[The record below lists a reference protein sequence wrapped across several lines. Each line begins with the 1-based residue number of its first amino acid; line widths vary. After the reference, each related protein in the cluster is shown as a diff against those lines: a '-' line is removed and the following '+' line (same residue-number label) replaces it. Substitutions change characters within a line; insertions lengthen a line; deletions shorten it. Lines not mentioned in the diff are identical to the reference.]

1 MVPLLMAMLLA
12 PAQSIPESKL
22 MVQDPKS
29 AVAVT
34 DKYLLPTRPPDCK
47 TDADIQHAVAQVR
60 AGEPGDCWVR
70 DVTAFSRR

>member
-1 MVPLLMAMLLA
+1 
-12 PAQSIPESKL
+12 

-47 TDADIQHAVAQVR
+47 TDADVQRAVAQVR